1 MDTPGRKASP
11 VPCPHSRHGRWC
23 PVSPPP
29 PATAASG
36 VSGQFRATRELF
48 PASVGVCGTEPLAP
62 LPESSLFSH
71 PLLAFPPQ
79 GPQPR
84 VRTRGKKVSRPRE
97 KKRKEKGKMTLKC
110 DGSHGGPHRRLPRQ
124 DRGFAEAGALRARA
138 LRARAAGPRVDLDGR
153 GAGRLRGGRAEP
165 RPVPSQGPVAQLC
178 PGSQGTSPNDLGSR
192 PGLDPGHRLRQA
204 ARPAGDTARRQAAVS
219 SVVRKEQK
227 QIGFVTL

>member
-48 PASVGVCGTEPLAP
+48 PAS
-62 LPESSLFSH
+62 
-71 PLLAFPPQ
+71 

-84 VRTRGKKVSRPRE
+84 VRTRGKKVSHPRE

-124 DRGFAEAGALRARA
+124 DRGFVGAGALRARA

-192 PGLDPGHRLRQA
+192 PGLNPGHRLRQA

>member
-48 PASVGVCGTEPLAP
+48 PAL
-62 LPESSLFSH
+62 
-71 PLLAFPPQ
+71 

-84 VRTRGKKVSRPRE
+84 VRARGKKVSRPRE
-97 KKRKEKGKMTLKC
+97 KKQKEKGKMTLKC
-110 DGSHGGPHRRLPRQ
+110 DGSHGGPHRCLPRQ
-124 DRGFAEAGALRARA
+124 DRGFVEAGALRARA

-165 RPVPSQGPVAQLC
+165 RPVPSQGLVAQLC